1 MRSLFLYWVLCGAL
15 YGEVL
20 SFNGEDP
27 VPMKYYYE
35 YAPLMHI
42 DDEPTDLNDTVWTNV
57 FKYLDPSPVRGGFWI
72 RFAIHNATNQPQD
85 LFLVSK
91 RSFVY
96 RMDGYLVDDKNPVHA
111 YDESYSARQREV
123 RFKGIPQRIFPI
135 NLEQNETVW
144 VYLKVQSFHHVDILF
159 TLYPKH
165 ALTTFVSQY
174 NLMQGIF
181 FGVMLIMVIY
191 HLILY
196 LIVHFKPY
204 LYYVLYVSSF
214 LLFEAIYLG
223 YLHAYT
229 TLSSLTLYLLLNV
242 AIAFYLVLSVEFF
255 KTTFMLAQHFSRLTQ
270 IISSIQLYILVFVLG
285 LIGMLYFNQFLYF
298 EYLLPLFYMVLPL
311 LYLLVVYVLFYLA
324 YHNEHRLIY
333 AHASLWAF
341 LGLIGLLQ
349 LLSSNSIIAMDSGYD
364 DLFEFGML
372 VESVI
377 FSLFLA
383 YRLQEI
389 QQAHQEQEILL
400 VRQGRYA
407 QMGELINMIAHQW

>member
-1 MRSLFLYWVLCGAL
+1 
-15 YGEVL
+15 
-20 SFNGEDP
+20 
-27 VPMKYYYE
+27 
-35 YAPLMHI
+35 
-42 DDEPTDLNDTVWTNV
+42 
-57 FKYLDPSPVRGGFWI
+57 
-72 RFAIHNATNQPQD
+72 
-85 LFLVSK
+85 
-91 RSFVY
+91 
-96 RMDGYLVDDKNPVHA
+96 
-111 YDESYSARQREV
+111 
-123 RFKGIPQRIFPI
+123 
-135 NLEQNETVW
+135 
-144 VYLKVQSFHHVDILF
+144 
-159 TLYPKH
+159 
-165 ALTTFVSQY
+165 
-174 NLMQGIF
+174 
-181 FGVMLIMVIY
+181 
-191 HLILY
+191 
-196 LIVHFKPY
+196 
-204 LYYVLYVSSF
+204 
-214 LLFEAIYLG
+214 
-223 YLHAYT
+223 
-229 TLSSLTLYLLLNV
+229 
-242 AIAFYLVLSVEFF
+242 
-255 KTTFMLAQHFSRLTQ
+255 
-270 IISSIQLYILVFVLG
+270 
-285 LIGMLYFNQFLYF
+285 MLYFNQFLYF